1 MSSRKVT
8 KYDLVEAVYQN
19 TKCEKRVVQDVIEN
33 LLGQLKDSL
42 KDGNTI
48 ELRGF
53 GTFEPRLRRGRA
65 KARNPKTGEQLS
77 VAPAIFSPSEMRT
90 AQAGNRF
97 LFCNGRFFKVR
108 KRQRKSRN
116 LHYSSKSC
124 GRNDYRNYGRTFPDG
139 RAQQLCKA
147 YNW

>member
-19 TKCEKRVVQDVIEN
+19 TKCEKRVVQDDIEN
-33 LLGQLKDSL
+33 LLVQLKDSL

-77 VAPAIFSPSEMRT
+77 VAPHYVAAFR
-90 AQAGNRF
+90 AGQE
-97 LFCNGRFFKVR
+97 LKKSLWSLPVR
-108 KRQRKSRN
+108 
-116 LHYSSKSC
+116 
-124 GRNDYRNYGRTFPDG
+124 DG
-139 RAQQLCKA
+139 LGVEEDF
-147 YNW
+147 